1 MRMAMLM
8 SFTSVI
14 RVGRS
19 LMRTAILMSF
29 TSVIRVGRSYNVK
42 VLCTTIVPFLF
53 DASVRSL
60 PKCACAGQMGW
71 VIFKGHF

>member
-19 LMRTAILMSF
+19 LMRMAILMSF
-29 TSVIRVGRSYNVK
+29 TSVIRLGRSYNDK
-42 VLCTTIVPFLF
+42 VPLYSHRAFSI
-53 DASVRSL
+53 
-60 PKCACAGQMGW
+60 
-71 VIFKGHF
+71 

>member
-19 LMRTAILMSF
+19 LMRMAILMSF
-29 TSVIRVGRSYNVK
+29 KSVIRVGRSYNVK
-42 VLCTTIVPFLF
+42 VLCTTIVPFPF
-53 DASVRSL
+53 DGSVRSL